1 MFPVELIKTLELK
14 LLETN
19 SSPLKIGL
27 PKKKVVFQQPI
38 FRGEN
43 VSFREGTS
51 FCVAKFWLTQRFVG
65 IFAPKKLGKNDPTS

>member
-14 LLETN
+14 LPETN
-19 SSPLKIGL
+19 SSPLKTIGL

-43 VSFREGTS
+43 VSFREGTY
-51 FCVAKFWLTQRFVG
+51 
-65 IFAPKKLGKNDPTS
+65 IFLWS